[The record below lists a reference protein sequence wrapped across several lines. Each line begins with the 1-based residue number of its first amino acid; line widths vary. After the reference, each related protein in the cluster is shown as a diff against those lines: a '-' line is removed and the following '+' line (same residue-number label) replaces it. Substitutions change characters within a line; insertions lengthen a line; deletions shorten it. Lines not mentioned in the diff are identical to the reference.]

1 MNCKRAQAAISL
13 FLDERLDPAGQTQLN
28 RHLAGCTEC
37 TAYLNELKEGL
48 AALHELPLESPSPN
62 FDWNLK
68 RKLQQ
73 AQHEGW
79 QYRDEDVER
88 RFWPRFV
95 LSAAAAL
102 AIALG
107 GGALVYRAM
116 QAPSMFPPALGGS
129 ASQGGLAQD
138 SGEGLQIPSTP
149 QPFAGGLQESSRGFQ
164 PVGGSDVMPLQ
175 GPEHWTIQA
184 ADPRQA
190 ILLEG
195 KAAETGAPSASADS
209 LGAPATTP

>member
-28 RHLAGCTEC
+28 RHLARCTEC
-37 TAYLNELKEGL
+37 TAYLQDLREGL
-48 AALHELPLESPSPN
+48 AALHELPLESPSIN

-73 AQHEGW
+73 AQHEAW
-79 QYRDEDVER
+79 QYRELETER

-102 AIALG
+102 AVALA

-129 ASQGGLAQD
+129 GPQGGLAQETGGD
-138 SGEGLQIPSTP
+138 GLQIPATP
-149 QPFAGGLQESSRGFQ
+149 QPFPGGVQDGSRGFQ
-164 PVGGSDVMPLQ
+164 PVGGSELRPMQ
-175 GPEHWTIQA
+175 GPERWTIQA
-184 ADPRQA
+184 ADPRQT
-190 ILLEG
+190 ILLERDR
-195 KAAETGAPSASADS
+195 AEGGTTGSDS
-209 LGAPATTP
+209 LAAPAEAP